1 LKKRKPSF
9 LQKVFCPRKIAL
21 SNAKDL
27 LLFFKLGQPFFN
39 YGWLGFV
46 SRKVAVHVL
55 SEKWLST
62 FSGPFKCQ
70 GLASFL

>member
-1 LKKRKPSF
+1 MAGSVLRSVLRF
-9 LQKVFCPRKIAL
+9 CCSQKSGCPRLVSVIAEKWL
-21 SNAKDL
+21 STFSVD
-27 LLFFKLGQPFFN
+27 
-39 YGWLGFV
+39 GWLGFV